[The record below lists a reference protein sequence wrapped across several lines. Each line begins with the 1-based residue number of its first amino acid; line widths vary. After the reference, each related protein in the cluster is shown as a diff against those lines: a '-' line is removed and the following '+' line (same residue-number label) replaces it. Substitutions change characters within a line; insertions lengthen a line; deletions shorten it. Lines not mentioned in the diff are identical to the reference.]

1 MQYDALGEKRELPP
15 EWKLNCVHYFI
26 RIGCDIK
33 STRTTPLTKLM
44 YYRLLMLLR
53 AIAIYYTRSEA
64 LGEIGKY
71 VREHEAQEVKDKEEW
86 ER

>member
-1 MQYDALGEKRELPP
+1 
-15 EWKLNCVHYFI
+15 
-26 RIGCDIK
+26 
-33 STRTTPLTKLM
+33 M

-71 VREHEAQEVKDKEEW
+71 VREHEAQEVKDKEE
-86 ER
+86 